1 MTITVLL
8 FLVGLFLII
17 KGGDV
22 FVDRAVWIAEVFNI
36 PKFIIGATIVSI
48 ATTLPEILVS
58 TIATFS
64 GNNSI
69 AMGNAVGSVTANTAM
84 IMAISII
91 FLSSTIE
98 TKNFKFGMICLIS
111 SAFILMMICKNG
123 TVSALGSLLAFGVVI
138 IFTWNNLS
146 SSKQNSVLK
155 TSNGNVILPAIPI
168 IKPTKKQVFINSSLF
183 VLSAAAITVGAK
195 LLVESGTDIAKA
207 LGVSER
213 VIGLTIIAIGT
224 SLPELVTTITAIAKK
239 HSSLSIGNIIGA
251 NIIDLSL
258 IIPICSFI
266 STGKFGVPLPFE
278 PQYEM
283 LDIPICLG
291 FILIACLPPLLKKKF
306 YKFQGVALLVLYFLY
321 IGFSV
326 L

>member
-123 TVSALGSLLAFGVVI
+123 TVSALGSLLAFG
-138 IFTWNNLS
+138 
-146 SSKQNSVLK
+146 
-155 TSNGNVILPAIPI
+155 
-168 IKPTKKQVFINSSLF
+168 
-183 VLSAAAITVGAK
+183 
-195 LLVESGTDIAKA
+195 
-207 LGVSER
+207 
-213 VIGLTIIAIGT
+213 
-224 SLPELVTTITAIAKK
+224 
-239 HSSLSIGNIIGA
+239 
-251 NIIDLSL
+251 
-258 IIPICSFI
+258 
-266 STGKFGVPLPFE
+266 
-278 PQYEM
+278 
-283 LDIPICLG
+283 
-291 FILIACLPPLLKKKF
+291 
-306 YKFQGVALLVLYFLY
+306 
-321 IGFSV
+321 
-326 L
+326 

>member
-155 TSNGNVILPAIPI
+155 TNSGNIILPAIPI

-224 SLPELVTTITAIAKK
+224 SLPELVTTITAIAK
-239 HSSLSIGNIIGA
+239 NTA
-251 NIIDLSL
+251 V
-258 IIPICSFI
+258 C
-266 STGKFGVPLPFE
+266 
-278 PQYEM
+278 Q
-283 LDIPICLG
+283 
-291 FILIACLPPLLKKKF
+291 
-306 YKFQGVALLVLYFLY
+306 
-321 IGFSV
+321 
-326 L
+326 

>member
-224 SLPELVTTITAIAKK
+224 SLPELVTTITA
-239 HSSLSIGNIIGA
+239 SSLSIGNIIGA

-266 STGKFGVPLPFE
+266 STGKFGVPLTFE

>member
-48 ATTLPEILVS
+48 ATTLPEILAS

-266 STGKFGVPLPFE
+266 STGKFGVPLTFE